1 MKHKLI
7 VGGVSSTELR
17 DRIMKLRADP
27 YSTKKT
33 AASKYFNILGLT
45 TKGVVEYILKA
56 DLYK

>member
-17 DRIMKLRADP
+17 DRIMKLRMD
-27 YSTKKT
+27 SESMKT
-33 AASKYFNILGLT
+33 AASKYLNILGLT